1 MGFLYFY
8 NVDNILNGDLF
19 LNRKRN
25 FFILT
30 FILTL
35 IFFLSVRISDFNI
48 IKGFIA
54 IPEAIIWMVQNFIP
68 NADSLTRLS
77 EILAKLLETI
87 LLSIGA
93 TTIGGVFALIFG
105 VLGSK
110 IVGEKNIFS
119 IFSRG
124 IASIFRNI
132 PEAVWA
138 MIFLLSFG
146 QNILT
151 GYFALFFVSFGTLT
165 RAFIEVIDES
175 AISAVEG
182 LRATGSSLLVVI
194 FRCVIPNSMPQ
205 IISWILYMLETNIR
219 SSTLIGILTGT
230 GIGFLFDLYYKN
242 MNYNVAGLIVFTIII
257 AVVLIETLSNRIR
270 RVIL

>member
-1 MGFLYFY
+1 M
-8 NVDNILNGDLF
+8 NGDLF
-19 LNRKRN
+19 LKRKRN
-25 FFILT
+25 FFGITVALT
-30 FILTL
+30 V
-35 IFFLSVRISDFNI
+35 IFFLSVRISEFNI

-54 IPEAIIWMVQNFIP
+54 IPEAIIWMLQNFIP

-77 EILAKLLETI
+77 EIMSKLLETI

-93 TTIGGVFALIFG
+93 TTIGGAFALIFG
-105 VLGSK
+105 ILGSK
-110 IVGEKNIFS
+110 IVGSKNIFS

-175 AISAVEG
+175 SNTAVEG
-182 LRATGSSLLVVI
+182 LRATGSSFLVVI

-205 IISWILYMLETNIR
+205 FISWILYMLETNIR

-242 MNYNVAGLIVFTIII
+242 MNYNVAGLIVLVIII
-257 AVVLIETLSNRIR
+257 SVVLIEMLSNRIR

>member
-1 MGFLYFY
+1 MK
-8 NVDNILNGDLF
+8 ILNKILNNDLF
-19 LNRKRN
+19 LKRKKN
-25 FFILT
+25 FFGITLV
-30 FILTL
+30 LTL
-35 IFFLSVRISDFNI
+35 IFFIAIRISDFNV
-48 IKGFIA
+48 IKGIIA

-68 NADSLTRLS
+68 NADSFTRIS
-77 EILAKLLETI
+77 EITSKLIETI

-93 TTIGGVFALIFG
+93 TTIGGIFAMIFG
-105 VLGSK
+105 ILGSK
-110 IVGEKNIFS
+110 IMGDKNIFS
-119 IFSRG
+119 MFSRG

-138 MIFLLSFG
+138 MVFLLSFG

-175 AISAVEG
+175 SNTAVEG
-182 LRATGSSLLVVI
+182 IRATGASFLVVI
-194 FRCVIPNSMPQ
+194 FSCVIPTSMPQ

-242 MNYNVAGLIVFTIII
+242 MNYNVAGLIVVMIII
-257 AVVLIETLSNRIR
+257 SVVLIETLSNRIR